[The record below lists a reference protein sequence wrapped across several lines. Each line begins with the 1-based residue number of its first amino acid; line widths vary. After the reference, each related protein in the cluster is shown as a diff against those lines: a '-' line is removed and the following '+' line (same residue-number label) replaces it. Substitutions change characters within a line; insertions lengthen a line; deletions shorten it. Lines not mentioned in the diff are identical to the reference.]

1 MFPPARERAHE
12 GEAPW
17 WESADHLP
25 ELNSPEPTAATI
37 DLTDRSDNAVA
48 SAASVTED
56 NASGVTKA
64 EADPATIDVDPA
76 TTSHSSTNGVATKTA
91 TTGGITARGA
101 FLLIAICCAIGCG
114 VGFLTGSTT
123 SIPSQA
129 GWGLV
134 IGTVIAALL
143 SPPKLG
149 WTVAWLP
156 PLAAATVVALLGQV
170 TLLGSTPTLAREIAM
185 IAAGLTTLAP
195 AQVLSV
201 TIAIVLL
208 LVRRKLT
215 KQH

>member
-1 MFPPARERAHE
+1 MFPPARERVPE

-17 WESADHLP
+17 WESEDHLP
-25 ELNSPEPTAATI
+25 ELPSPQPPVAETSPAATI
-37 DLTDRSDNAVA
+37 DITDSLATSTDSVAEPALPDHSTDAEEFDSEKAIDSQSPATSA
-48 SAASVTED
+48 SAP
-56 NASGVTKA
+56 
-64 EADPATIDVDPA
+64 PA
-76 TTSHSSTNGVATKTA
+76 KR
-91 TTGGITARGA
+91 GGMTARGA
-101 FLLIAICCAIGCG
+101 FLLMAICCAIGCG
-114 VGFLTGSTT
+114 IGFLAGGTT

-134 IGTVIAALL
+134 VGTVIAALL

-156 PLAAATVVALLGQV
+156 PLVAATVVALLGQI

-201 TIAIVLL
+201 ALAIALL
-208 LVRRKLT
+208 LVRRKLR
-215 KQH
+215 K

>member
-1 MFPPARERAHE
+1 MFPPARERAPE

-25 ELNSPEPTAATI
+25 ELKSVPPQVDQEPTPATI
-37 DLTDRSDNAVA
+37 DLTDSTTATQAQPDAIDNENATAEVEAAAEPKQMGEPLSDRP
-48 SAASVTED
+48 D
-56 NASGVTKA
+56 RRPASGG
-64 EADPATIDVDPA
+64 
-76 TTSHSSTNGVATKTA
+76 GV
-91 TTGGITARGA
+91 TARGA
-101 FLLIAICCAIGCG
+101 FLVIVVCCAVGCG
-114 VGFLTGSTT
+114 IGFLTTGTT

-134 IGTVIAALL
+134 VGSVIAALL

-149 WTVAWLP
+149 WAVVWLP

-170 TLLGSTPTLAREIAM
+170 TLLGAAPTLAREIAM

-201 TIAIVLL
+201 ALAAVLL
-208 LVRRKLT
+208 LLRRKLT
-215 KQH
+215 KST

>member
-1 MFPPARERAHE
+1 MFPPARERAPE

-25 ELNSPEPTAATI
+25 ELKSAPPQINQEPAPATI
-37 DLTDRSDNAVA
+37 DLTDNTTAVQEQPDAIDNENTPADVAAAAESQPTGEPVSDRPDRRPV
-48 SAASVTED
+48 SRG
-56 NASGVTKA
+56 GV
-64 EADPATIDVDPA
+64 
-76 TTSHSSTNGVATKTA
+76 
-91 TTGGITARGA
+91 TARGA
-101 FLLIAICCAIGCG
+101 FLVIVICCAVGCG
-114 VGFLTGSTT
+114 IGFLTAGTT

-134 IGTVIAALL
+134 VGSVIAALL

-149 WTVAWLP
+149 WTVVWLP

-170 TLLGSTPTLAREIAM
+170 TLLGATPTVAREIAM

-201 TIAIVLL
+201 VLAAALL
-208 LVRRKLT
+208 LLRHKLT
-215 KQH
+215 KSS